1 MTVHDP
7 LAPHSHEPN
16 PQPPSPDADLTVH
29 LPDGSECSIAPAAL
43 RSLDFVP
50 ADRLPLHLASAKQV
64 TLPNCY
70 IVSTGHGTSGPFSF
84 TGLPLLDL
92 VNLLWT
98 GAWTHVEV
106 VSGDGFG
113 TRALRTELV
122 EPTPRPI
129 LLAHT
134 LNGRPLT
141 RAGGLVRLIVP
152 SEIDDALRQVKW
164 VGHIRIISDN

>member
-29 LPDGSECSIAPAAL
+29 LPDGTAHRITPAAL
-43 RSLDFVP
+43 SSLDFVP
-50 ADRLPLHLASAKQV
+50 DGRLPERPAGIRQV
-64 TLPNCY
+64 TIPDCY

-84 TGLPLLDL
+84 TGLRLLDL
-92 VNLLWT
+92 VDLLWP
-98 GAWTHVEV
+98 ADWTQVEV

-113 TRALRTELV
+113 TRALRTELTQ
-122 EPTPRPI
+122 PTQRPI

-134 LNGRPLT
+134 LDGCPLT

-152 SEIDDALRQVKW
+152 SETDDALRQVKW
-164 VGHIRIISDN
+164 VAHVRIISDT